1 MAIELRHLRY
11 VIAVAETG
19 QLTQAAARLHVA
31 QPALSQSIR
40 HVEQE
45 LGTPLFDRHPRGVT
59 VTPAGEVFVAHA
71 RAAVAS
77 SEAAITTARQTARTA
92 VDQLVLG
99 FINGGLGPAEPLIN
113 AFGAAHAEIAVVVR
127 EVSFVQQVD
136 WLVDGTVDAMV
147 MCPGPPFP
155 EFECIPLSY
164 TAPYVFVADSHRLAP
179 RTELRFADIA
189 DETYLR
195 MAEGMPEWW
204 ADIWLLTAQ
213 RGRPPKTGRHAS
225 GTVNES
231 LAAVLSGEVVVIAPE
246 FFIPPTPIPGVAAIR
261 LLDIDPIAVEL
272 VYLRD
277 RAARATRQLAA
288 VARSLTP
295 LEPPGMSAV

>member
-1 MAIELRHLRY
+1 MAIELRHLRH
-11 VIAVAETG
+11 VIAVADTG
-19 QLTQAAARLHVA
+19 QLTQAAARLHIA

-59 VTPAGEVFVAHA
+59 VTPAGEVFVVHA

-127 EVSFVQQVD
+127 EVSFAQQVD

-164 TAPYVFVADSHRLAP
+164 TAPCVFMADSHRLAS

-189 DETYLR
+189 DETYLQ
-195 MAEGMPEWW
+195 MAEGLPQWW
-204 ADIWLLTAQ
+204 TDIWLLNAQ

-231 LAAVLSGEVVVIAPE
+231 LAAVMSGEVIVIAPA
-246 FFIPPTPIPGVAAIR
+246 FLIPPTPLPGVAAIP

-295 LEPPGMSAV
+295 CEPPGMPAS

>member
-1 MAIELRHLRY
+1 MAIELRQFRH

-19 QLTQAAARLHVA
+19 QLTQAAARLHLA

-40 HVEQE
+40 HAEQE

-59 VTPAGEVFVAHA
+59 LTPAGEVFLVHA

-113 AFGAAHAEIAVVVR
+113 AFGAAHSEIAVVVR
-127 EVSFVQQVD
+127 EVSFAHQVD

-155 EFECIPLSY
+155 EFECIPLSH
-164 TAPYVFVADSHRLAP
+164 AVPCVFVAQSHRLAS
-179 RTELRFADIA
+179 RTELRFADVA

-195 MAEGMPEWW
+195 MAEGLPEWW

-213 RGRPPKTGRHAS
+213 RGRRPKTGRHAS

-231 LAAVLSGEVVVIAPE
+231 LAAVLSGEVIVIAPA
-246 FFIPPTPIPGVAAIR
+246 FFNSPTPIPGVSAIP
-261 LLDIDPIAVEL
+261 LVDVDPLAVEL

-277 RAARATRQLAA
+277 RVTSAVMQLAA
-288 VARSLTP
+288 VARTLAP
-295 LEPPGMSAV
+295 VDPGGAPGV